1 MPMTIGKAPRP
12 LKGTLT
18 VPGDKS
24 IGHRAVML
32 GAIADGDTRV
42 HALSG
47 GADNSSTVRA
57 FRQMGVRFRRLNGTL
72 VIEGR
77 NWSGLSAPEGVVD
90 CGNSGTTMRLLAGLL
105 AGRPFTATLN
115 GDASLRTRPMGRVIE
130 PLRKMGSDIESLE
143 GNGLA
148 PLRIR
153 GGGLHGTDYRS
164 PVASAQVKSAVLLAA
179 LQAEGVTSFVEPHQS
194 RNHTE
199 IMAQG
204 FGAAIQTDGCRVT
217 LEGGLS
223 LIHI

>member
-1 MPMTIGKAPRP
+1 MSILVPRAVRP
-12 LKGTLT
+12 LRGRLR

-32 GAIADGDTRV
+32 GAVADGDTQI

-57 FRQMGVRFRRLNGTL
+57 FKQMGVSFRSANGSLT
-72 VIEGR
+72 IAGR
-77 NWSGLSAPEGVVD
+77 GWAGLHDPEGVVD

-105 AGRPFTATLN
+105 AARPFTVTLN
-115 GDASLRTRPMGRVIE
+115 GDASLRTRPMKRIIE
-130 PLRKMGSDIESLE
+130 PLRQMGSDIESLG

-153 GGGLHGTDYRS
+153 GRDLHGTDYTS

-179 LQAEGVTSFVEPHQS
+179 LQAEGVTHFTEPW
-194 RNHTE
+194 R
-199 IMAQG
+199 
-204 FGAAIQTDGCRVT
+204 C
-217 LEGGLS
+217 
-223 LIHI
+223 